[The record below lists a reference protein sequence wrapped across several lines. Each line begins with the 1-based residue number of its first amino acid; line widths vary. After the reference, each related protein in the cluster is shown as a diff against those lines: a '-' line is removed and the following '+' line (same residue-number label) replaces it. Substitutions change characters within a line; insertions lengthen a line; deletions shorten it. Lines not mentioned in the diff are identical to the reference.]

1 MKKFNPWIPFAML
14 LRREVHRFF
23 KVLVQTVVTPFI
35 SSFLYLMV
43 FGITLGSS
51 VEAQKGFS
59 YLAFLIPGL
68 CMMGLMNNAF
78 QNSSSSITI
87 GKFTGELEDLK
98 VLPLGHHQ
106 IIWAMA
112 LASVV
117 RGTLVGLITFFVGS
131 GFHYYQYGEWLGVAH
146 PGVLLFFVLVGGL
159 TFGMLGITTAFWAK
173 TFDQLSAVSA
183 FVLLPLT
190 YLGGVF
196 ISIDHLHPFWQGIAK
211 LNPLL
216 YLINGV
222 RYGILGV
229 SDVPMESALVI
240 SVVGLVIFYKLAD
253 RALRNGSFGR
263 W

>member
-1 MKKFNPWIPFAML
+1 MKTINPWIPFLML
-14 LRREVHRFF
+14 LRREIHRFI

-43 FGITLGSS
+43 FGITLGAN
-51 VEAQKGFS
+51 VEPQKGHT

-68 CMMGLMNNAF
+68 CMMGLINNAF
-78 QNSSSSITI
+78 QNSSSSVTI

-98 VLPLGHHQ
+98 VLPLSHHQ
-106 IIWAMA
+106 IIWAMS
-112 LASVV
+112 LAAVV
-117 RGTLVGLITFFVGS
+117 RGSIVAVITYVVGS
-131 GFHYYQYGEWLGVAH
+131 GFHYYQYGQLLSVAN
-146 PGVLLFFVLVGGL
+146 PGYLAFFVIAGGL
-159 TFGMLGITTAFWAK
+159 LFGMLGISTAFWAK

-222 RYGILGV
+222 RYGILGI
-229 SDVPMESALVI
+229 SDVPMDSALII
-240 SVVGLVIFYKLAD
+240 SAVGLVVFYKLAD
-253 RALRNGSFGR
+253 RSLKSGSFSR